1 MLASTGERSS
11 LRNAS
16 FCPDK
21 PSVYHDSRSD
31 ELPCQRRDVPVME
44 QVVYQA
50 DQSVLVY
57 RIEEFPQVDVD
68 DPVIPVVHELEAF
81 QYRLFTSPVLPEP
94 V

>member
-1 MLASTGERSS
+1 
-11 LRNAS
+11 
-16 FCPDK
+16 
-21 PSVYHDSRSD
+21 
-31 ELPCQRRDVPVME
+31 ME